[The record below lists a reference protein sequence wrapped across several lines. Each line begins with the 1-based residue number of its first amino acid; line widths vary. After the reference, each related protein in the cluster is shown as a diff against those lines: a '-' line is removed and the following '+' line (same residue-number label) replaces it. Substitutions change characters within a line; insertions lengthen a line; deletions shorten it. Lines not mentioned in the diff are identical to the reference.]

1 MTHARRA
8 FALLLTLLLLL
19 GLALGVFATED
30 LPPGSVAAEER
41 ASNRK
46 ITLYKDGTLLLD
58 LNGGGKTGAFTWMA
72 TGYLNGTTR
81 NGVTTLVLPNS
92 SSEWI
97 YCIDYYS
104 TASTG
109 SYNTD
114 SLTDSYYWLYT
125 LSKTARDGIT
135 HALIYGCPNY
145 TDETLGS
152 SELFTYAATQL
163 IIWEYQLGQR
173 TNAAQSV
180 SFFSAMLNSN
190 AHLRRAYNGILL
202 LIAQHDTAPSLKSVT
217 LKGYG
222 EEYAVTVMDSSGRL
236 ANDAWEAVG
245 ATGLHVTQSGNS
257 LTVWADTGFQGGTVT
272 LRRKLNVITGSALTA
287 EAGSGGQQVLVGV
300 PDDPL
305 SATLSVAVE
314 IGGSMTA
321 QKVSDSGDV
330 AGYCFKI
337 YSWAQNRTWYAKT
350 DSDGVLRQSDSTYT
364 TLGSSAFEDFRDGDY
379 SFLEV
384 LSQKG
389 AGLVAPESWKLT
401 VTDAGGN
408 VTFDKTF
415 IDADMTTDA
424 NGDCRLEKISLSGL
438 TGGGQLTMAIRN
450 VPLTADLEIIKT
462 SPDGKIGGIP
472 FAVYDSDGA
481 EIASGITNENGRMTV
496 EGLQIG
502 QIYTVTETVPE
513 GYVCTENDKKI
524 TIRAGV
530 NTVSFENKPLPSL
543 KIIKTSP
550 DGNVSGIPFKIYTSE
565 YAAKLD
571 NVWRTAVTDE
581 DGVILLDDLPAGTYW
596 IKENVPEGY
605 QAQAV
610 QKVTVTEENTGENP
624 AVVTFV
630 NVPNPCLKLIKTSE
644 DGNVA
649 GITFQLFT
657 GRSAPTQDAVPQY
670 TVTTGDDGTL
680 LLKNLSVGIYWVRE
694 VLPEGY
700 TPQEVRKI
708 RVLSSNTPDNPATVR
723 FDNSLLR
730 GSISAN
736 KVDLGGEPL
745 SGAIFLLEY
754 SVDNGVTWQ
763 AVRPASADD
772 SGIGTCAGVD
782 ADGTI
787 TTGADGKAIFSD
799 LIVYGVTYR
808 LTETAAPNGYQL
820 LAEPV
825 FMGSLSANA
834 EQKYELTFDVA
845 NAPLLQMPP
854 TGGAGNLRT
863 VVSLATTVL
872 LLGVLG
878 ITVALR
884 RKKAN

>member
-1 MTHARRA
+1 M
-8 FALLLTLLLLL
+8 
-19 GLALGVFATED
+19 G
-30 LPPGSVAAEER
+30 
-41 ASNRK
+41 
-46 ITLYKDGTLLLD
+46 
-58 LNGGGKTGAFTWMA
+58 
-72 TGYLNGTTR
+72 
-81 NGVTTLVLPNS
+81 
-92 SSEWI
+92 
-97 YCIDYYS
+97 
-104 TASTG
+104 
-109 SYNTD
+109 
-114 SLTDSYYWLYT
+114 
-125 LSKTARDGIT
+125 
-135 HALIYGCPNY
+135 
-145 TDETLGS
+145 
-152 SELFTYAATQL
+152 
-163 IIWEYQLGQR
+163 
-173 TNAAQSV
+173 
-180 SFFSAMLNSN
+180 
-190 AHLRRAYNGILL
+190 
-202 LIAQHDTAPSLKSVT
+202 SVT

-222 EEYAVTVMDSSGRL
+222 EEYAVTVTDSSGRL
-236 ANDAWEAVG
+236 ANDTWEAVG
-245 ATGLHVTQSGNS
+245 ATGLHVTQGGNN
-257 LTVWADTGFQGGTVT
+257 LTVWADSGFQGGTVT

-350 DSDGVLRQSDSTYT
+350 DFDGVLRQSDSTYS

-379 SFLEV
+379 TFLEV

-389 AGLVAPESWKLT
+389 VGLVAPESWKLT
-401 VTDAGGN
+401 VTDASGN

-415 IDADMTTDA
+415 TDADMTTDA

-438 TGGGQLTMAIRN
+438 TGGGQLTMTIRN
-450 VPLTADLEIIKT
+450 APLVADLEIIKT
-462 SPDGKIGGIP
+462 SPDGKIGGIS
-472 FAVYDSDGA
+472 FTLYDSSGTK
-481 EIASGITNENGRMTV
+481 IASGITNENGRMTV
-496 EGLQIG
+496 SGLQIG
-502 QIYTVTETVPE
+502 QTYTVTETVPE

-524 TIRAGV
+524 TIQAGV
-530 NTVSFENKPLPSL
+530 NTVSFENKPLPSLKIIKTSEDGNIAGISFQIFKGDDAHTAGTVWKTVTTDSNGTILLEKIERGYYWIREVVPEGYAPQEDQRIWVSSSNTADNPARVTFANKPLALKIIKTSTDGNVAGITFRIYKGDTAYTMEKVWKTVKTDENGVIQLEKPAAGVYWIREVVPDGYAAQEDQRIEVTSANTADNPATVTFRNQRLCAL

-565 YAAKLD
+565 YASKLD
-571 NVWRTAVTDE
+571 NVWRTAVTDK
-581 DGVILLDDLPAGTYW
+581 DGVILLDDLSAGTYW
-596 IKENVPEGY
+596 IREVVPEGY

-610 QKVTVTEENTGENP
+610 QKVIVTEENSGENP

-649 GITFQLFT
+649 GITFQIFT
-657 GRSAPTQDAVPQY
+657 GRGAPTQDAVPLY
-670 TVTTGDDGTL
+670 TVMTGDDGTV
-680 LLKNLSVGIYWVRE
+680 LLKNLSVGICWVRE
-694 VLPEGY
+694 VVPEGY
-700 TPQEVRKI
+700 APQEVRKI

-730 GSISAN
+730 GSIAVN
-736 KVDLGGEPL
+736 KVDFGGEPL
-745 SGAIFLLEY
+745 SGATFLLEY

-772 SGIGTCAGVD
+772 SGIGTCVGVNT
-782 ADGTI
+782 DGTI

-808 LTETAAPNGYQL
+808 LRETVAPNGYQL

-825 FMGSLSANA
+825 FTGSLSANA
-834 EQKYELTFDVA
+834 EQNYELTFDVV

-854 TGGAGNLRT
+854 TGGAGNLRA
-863 VVSLATTVL
+863 VVSLATAVL
-872 LLGVLG
+872 LLGLLG

-884 RKKAN
+884 RKKTE